1 MSAVIHPD
9 HLADFRARIDECY
22 SSGTAS
28 PSTES
33 VLLACDGSSVD
44 IDAVAIPIVWNGA
57 PAIEVVARDITKRK
71 QAERAVQNWQRR
83 LELAQKAGLRLGLWD
98 WDAVANTV
106 EWSDETYRQFG
117 YTRAEFSGRVEDA
130 ITRIHPDDR
139 PRVEGAIRR
148 VIAGGQEYAEQYRV
162 LRPDGTICWIDAHGV
177 MVRTGSVHMLG
188 IGVDITELKHT
199 QELLQESEEK
209 YRVLLNSTAEA
220 IFGLDLQG
228 NCTFCNPAF
237 LRQLRYEDSKELLGK
252 NMHAVIHHTRADGS
266 PYPEEQCEIYAAI
279 REGRAGQVT
288 EEVIWRSDGTSFPA
302 DYWSYPMSNAGGVI
316 GSVVSFI
323 DISDRKAAEQEL
335 RRSEERYRKLFE
347 NATYGIYRSM
357 PDGSLVDANPALVNM
372 LGYNSREELLT
383 LNLNRDIYEDPTE
396 RQSLL
401 DAYPRGGGRIN
412 GYEVNWKRKDGKII
426 AVRMSGGWFAER
438 MGSPAIMTSL
448 PKILPR
454 VALWRRNSARHRRW
468 KPWGFSPEESH
479 TISIIS

>member
-1 MSAVIHPD
+1 MDEASEQVGVTLEDRIIFLAALAEDAQQSRTLVEALPEAILIQVEHTIVFINPSCLRLFGAEAAQQILGLDMSAVIHPD

-83 LELAQKAGLRLGLWD
+83 FELAQKAGLRLGLWD

-199 QELLQESEEK
+199 QEVLQESEEK
-209 YRVLLNSTAEA
+209 YRVLLNSIVLQAGRGDDA
-220 IFGLDLQG
+220 IKLAR
-228 NCTFCNPAF
+228 N
-237 LRQLRYEDSKELLGK
+237 
-252 NMHAVIHHTRADGS
+252 HAGTIPLIPRGATTHHQWCCS
-266 PYPEEQCEIYAAI
+266 PPEAAI
-279 REGRAGQVT
+279 TR
-288 EEVIWRSDGTSFPA
+288 
-302 DYWSYPMSNAGGVI
+302 
-316 GSVVSFI
+316 
-323 DISDRKAAEQEL
+323 
-335 RRSEERYRKLFE
+335 
-347 NATYGIYRSM
+347 
-357 PDGSLVDANPALVNM
+357 
-372 LGYNSREELLT
+372 
-383 LNLNRDIYEDPTE
+383 
-396 RQSLL
+396 
-401 DAYPRGGGRIN
+401 
-412 GYEVNWKRKDGKII
+412 
-426 AVRMSGGWFAER
+426 
-438 MGSPAIMTSL
+438 
-448 PKILPR
+448 
-454 VALWRRNSARHRRW
+454 
-468 KPWGFSPEESH
+468 
-479 TISIIS
+479 